1 MLEYPPREGFF
12 RRKLWNLERNARLAV
27 RREAY
32 FVRTLVIDANAH
44 HIKAHYRAQLACEK
58 PEEFLRRSDRDEGLR
73 NAEEGF
79 VSLSCRRTGPALVG
93 VAHQYPRLRFDN
105 ISH

>member
-12 RRKLWNLERNARLAV
+12 RRKLWNLERNARLTV

-44 HIKAHYRAQLACEK
+44 HIKVHHRAQLAREK
-58 PEEFLRRSDRDEGLR
+58 PEEFLRGSD
-73 NAEEGF
+73 
-79 VSLSCRRTGPALVG
+79 
-93 VAHQYPRLRFDN
+93 
-105 ISH
+105 